1 MSNKY
6 WIIDEWLIFKPSF
19 NEDLTNYYDVIN
31 KYKKIIFSNY
41 NDPLITIKTNN
52 KYKSNYE
59 NNYVENN
66 FNKEIDL
73 SNNINLTH
81 LTFGY
86 AFNQEIDLSNNINLT
101 HLNFGYY
108 FNNKIDLSNNI
119 NLIYLIFECYF
130 NQEINL
136 SNNINL
142 THLIFKCNIT
152 KEIDLSNNINLTHLT
167 FGWNFNQEINLSNNI
182 NLTHLTFV
190 WWFNQELNLSNNINL
205 THLTFGYYFNQEID
219 LSNNI
224 NLTHL
229 TFGYYFNQEI
239 NLSNNIN
246 LIHLTF
252 GYKFNQELNLLFNIN
267 LKKVLID
274 IQNNE
279 IENTNN
285 LLKIITNGNFEKK
298 INIPLNVK
306 YLKTSYVENYLMDNL
321 SNNIEELTI
330 YNNNNKNIDNL
341 PNSIKKIII
350 SNSYT
355 DLNNLPNSIEELILF
370 KNVVK
375 INKIPKNLKK
385 IYVEKIKINSTEMIV
400 SEIINIIN
408 DISIKNE
415 NNKLKYHI
423 KENINEKYNEKYND
437 TLFTIN
443 KNLNNLFSNI
453 NINEL
458 LKETNSVISGSFITW
473 CIGKKNFE
481 YQDIDIFTH
490 NEEKL
495 LNNIPSQNN
504 KLVDI
509 DIISSYFNTKL
520 NNYIKKIYNLDDGE
534 IKIQIIVL
542 KEEVK
547 IKEAIEQFDLSCCK
561 LFYDGE
567 KLGSCNN
574 NDLIKSIN
582 DVINYETTYNCVHIE
597 NEEFL
602 TCRIIKDMERIQ
614 KYINRD
620 FSITNL
626 NEDYY
631 NKMKILLINSLIKN
645 YFGQK
650 NLKNEKL
657 FNIFKKNLNF

>member
-1 MSNKY
+1 MENNH
-6 WIIDEWLIFKPSF
+6 WIVDDWLIFKPKF
-19 NEDLTNYYDVIN
+19 NEELINYYDIIN
-31 KYKKIIFSNY
+31 KYKKIMFSNY
-41 NDPLITIKTNN
+41 NNPLIAIETNN
-52 KYKSNYE
+52 QYEREYHGNWIKSN
-59 NNYVENN
+59 
-66 FNKEIDL
+66 FNPEIDL

-81 LTFGY
+81 LTFKDN
-86 AFNQEIDLSNNINLT
+86 FNQEID
-101 HLNFGYY
+101 
-108 FNNKIDLSNNI
+108 
-119 NLIYLIFECYF
+119 
-130 NQEINL
+130 
-136 SNNINL
+136 
-142 THLIFKCNIT
+142 
-152 KEIDLSNNINLTHLT
+152 
-167 FGWNFNQEINLSNNI
+167 
-182 NLTHLTFV
+182 
-190 WWFNQELNLSNNINL
+190 LSNNINL

-423 KENINEKYNEKYND
+423 KENINEKYND